1 MEMCYLHLQMFVLSH
16 RDFFFIT
23 FTHEGAVWYYKANA
37 LLKLL
42 VFIGI

>member
-1 MEMCYLHLQMFVLSH
+1 MLLTLANVCPQSS
-16 RDFFFIT
+16 RFFFIT